1 MAYRVI
7 MKNIDGAGQNDLLAD
22 EFPTVDTAIA
32 AGRKIWQEVN
42 ISETVQ
48 LGTFIES
55 SGDWYVAID
64 DDLVSMVIVFRD
76 GFVAP

>member
-7 MKNIDGAGQNDLLAD
+7 MKNIDGAGQNDLLVD

-32 AGRKIWQEVN
+32 AGRKIWNELNVGY
-42 ISETVQ
+42 ST

-55 SGDWYVAID
+55 TGGWYVAID

-76 GFVAP
+76 GFLAP